1 MKFYFTF
8 GYGHQDANGY
18 NLADHYTI
26 IDALDYG
33 HARQKMVAVWG
44 TIWAFQYTEEDFKK
58 SECFN
63 NVTYVPAPKSKKES
77 DPEDWRS
84 EYPDWDNLL
93 DLKCPVCE
101 SPLLGSVEQGWYCP
115 DLLVC
120 AFSITDKKLKEI
132 QAVAEMEMPEP
143 DRD

>member
-33 HARQKMVAVWG
+33 HARQKMVNVWG
-44 TIWAFQYTEEDFKK
+44 TIWAFQYEEDP
-58 SECFN
+58 SDN
-63 NVTYVPAPKSKKES
+63 IPVNLTYVPFPPSKMES
-77 DPEDWRS
+77 DPDDWRS

-101 SPLLGSVEQGWYCP
+101 SPLLGSV
-115 DLLVC
+115 
-120 AFSITDKKLKEI
+120 
-132 QAVAEMEMPEP
+132 
-143 DRD
+143 